1 MAKLKE
7 ILGDSYNTLSDEIKN
22 KYKDLDLVDSSKYV
36 KKELFDSKKTELETT
51 KTQLKEANTTIQ
63 SYKDMDIESIK
74 QSADDWK
81 KKYETETKQLKDNL
95 KKQEYEFAAK
105 DFLGNYD
112 FLSERVK
119 KSILSEFMDKDFK
132 LEDGKFLGAEEWVKN
147 LSENEPELFKTKNNN
162 DPQVIFTKKSHI
174 DDLKPKMTLTDMMKA
189 KNENPNMDI
198 QIK

>member
-1 MAKLKE
+1 
-7 ILGDSYNTLSDEIKN
+7 
-22 KYKDLDLVDSSKYV
+22 
-36 KKELFDSKKTELETT
+36 
-51 KTQLKEANTTIQ
+51 
-63 SYKDMDIESIK
+63 MDIESIK

-174 DDLKPKMTLTDMMKA
+174 DDPKPKMTLTDMMKA